1 MNDQEAGTDGD
12 ETPAPATPATE
23 KRGLAG
29 YVSVLRTP
37 GLTVWAVVLVLQ
49 RVPVAMAPLA
59 LVYLGYAVTGSFLVG
74 GLLVSAH
81 ALAEAAA
88 AGWMGRRFDRRPP
101 RGETALVLGAE
112 GVFFLLLFVFAHQL
126 SVPLLVL
133 LAALGGAVSAG
144 TYGGLRSLLQ
154 RMVPAHTRPAAL
166 GLEETVSATIWAAS
180 PALVGV
186 LVAAGAG
193 TWPVG
198 AMAVASFLGGL
209 AALGLPRQSLLLAS
223 DQAGGA
229 PKERSG
235 GRLWQFWPSLAQ
247 DGAAMFTLGAA
258 SVALPALLMAM
269 GSGAA
274 LPGLILGAASAVGVL
289 GGLVYG
295 SRRWPRQRAHA
306 TGLLLV
312 YCVLVGGVGLV
323 SFLNEAYLV
332 GAFFV
337 AAGSIQVPVLMSRA
351 LVVQEQVPPQDWS
364 FAFSSLYA
372 AKGIGYG
379 AAGLVAGAA
388 ISAVGPT
395 WAIIACAAV
404 ALVVALVAGVC
415 DLLRNR
421 TRSHP
426 AQPRNP

>member
-37 GLTVWAVVLVLQ
+37 GLTVWAMVLVLQ

-112 GVFFLLLFVFAHQL
+112 GVFFLFLFVFAHQL

-223 DQAGGA
+223 DQAGE
-229 PKERSG
+229 PRS
-235 GRLWQFWPSLAQ
+235 
-247 DGAAMFTLGAA
+247 
-258 SVALPALLMAM
+258 
-269 GSGAA
+269 SGAA
-274 LPGLILGAASAVGVL
+274 VACGSSGPPWPRTAPRCSPWEPPRSRYRPCSWRWGPARRCPASSWARRRPSGSSAVSSTVRAGGLASAHTPPAC
-289 GGLVYG
+289 
-295 SRRWPRQRAHA
+295 SWSTA
-306 TGLLLV
+306 
-312 YCVLVGGVGLV
+312 
-323 SFLNEAYLV
+323 SSW
-332 GAFFV
+332 V
-337 AAGSIQVPVLMSRA
+337 A
-351 LVVQEQVPPQDWS
+351 
-364 FAFSSLYA
+364 
-372 AKGIGYG
+372 
-379 AAGLVAGAA
+379 
-388 ISAVGPT
+388 
-395 WAIIACAAV
+395 WA
-404 ALVVALVAGVC
+404 
-415 DLLRNR
+415 
-421 TRSHP
+421 S
-426 AQPRNP
+426 